1 MKLFEHKA
9 IKKAEKLG
17 TSSTQEDLNKIE
29 SNLNKMNKGPVAKI
43 WEKVLFLWE
52 KVKSPEIPLR
62 LKITI
67 IGALLYLILPIDV
80 IPDSIPGLGL
90 VDDVSVILWVFREVS
105 NYVVP
110 LAVEKIKQQTEE
122 SLFNKI
128 DEVLLKKR
136 KEYLSYSLICLIL
149 NVTGCLLLIF
159 KPFENIS
166 RALAIGVF
174 SITIVWSLARFI
186 NPIYTKHELIEKFIK
201 SFKKSKSL
209 KKATI
214 DMVVEKYPVIAKVYA
229 GIELA
234 QQFIP
239 SLSSVPD
246 LEEIADDF
254 IKHYRKLVI
263 TTAIIVAAYGIFFFV
278 LKFYLLGIS

>member
-17 TSSTQEDLNKIE
+17 TSSTQEDLDKIE

-43 WEKVLFLWE
+43 WEKVVFLWE

-186 NPIYTKHELIEKFIK
+186 NLIYTKHELIEKFIK

-278 LKFYLLGIS
+278 LKFYLLRIS